1 MDYLGIKNH
10 EEIGFVNNSIKEY
23 TEIETLAGS
32 IYKFFDKPKHII
44 FVRVYA
50 IKSIKGEI
58 LEYVNDVFGAVGD
71 GWYNIMRRGGIR
83 ETIHKFLLDNYSH
96 LYLNLDT
103 TTIIKQDGDGN
114 VSDMSDVSG
123 YRLLIPMDEKVEV
136 KNGDNKVVLANAV
149 KVSDPQIYLQGIQ
162 NNVCEFVKIG
172 GKTHTWNTKES
183 KFTK

>member
-1 MDYLGIKNH
+1 MENNLYKTLGFTKVTTSRKTNGNLSLEGTIKR
-10 EEIGFVNNSIKEY
+10 
-23 TEIETLAGS
+23 
-32 IYKFFDKPKHII
+32 D
-44 FVRVYA
+44 
-50 IKSIKGEI
+50 
-58 LEYVNDVFGAVGD
+58 
-71 GWYNIMRRGGIR
+71 IR
-83 ETIHKFLLDNYSH
+83 EAIHNMLLEKYSH

-114 VSDMSDVSG
+114 VSNMSDVSG
-123 YRLLIPMDEKVEV
+123 YRLLIPMDDKVEV

>member
-1 MDYLGIKNH
+1 MENNNLYKTLGFTKVTTSRKTSGSLSLEGQIKR
-10 EEIGFVNNSIKEY
+10 
-23 TEIETLAGS
+23 
-32 IYKFFDKPKHII
+32 D
-44 FVRVYA
+44 
-50 IKSIKGEI
+50 
-58 LEYVNDVFGAVGD
+58 
-71 GWYNIMRRGGIR
+71 IR
-83 ETIHKFLLDNYSH
+83 ETIHNMLLEKYSH
-96 LYLNLDT
+96 LYINLDT

-114 VSDMSDVSG
+114 LSDMKDVSG
-123 YRLLIPMDEKVEV
+123 YRLLVPMDEKVEV

>member
-1 MDYLGIKNH
+1 MASNNLYDALGFEKQTKTRATN
-10 EEIGFVNNSIKEY
+10 GNM
-23 TEIETLAGS
+23 TLE
-32 IYKFFDKPKHII
+32 
-44 FVRVYA
+44 
-50 IKSIKGEI
+50 GEI
-58 LEYVNDVFGAVGD
+58 KRD
-71 GWYNIMRRGGIR
+71 IR
-83 ETIHKFLLDNYSH
+83 TTIHEMLLNKYPH
-96 LYLNLDT
+96 LYVNLDT

-114 VSDMSDVSG
+114 LTNMNDVSG
-123 YRLLIPMDEKVEV
+123 YRLLIPMDDKVEV

>member
-1 MDYLGIKNH
+1 MENNNLYKSLAFTKTKTTSKSNGNLSLEVTIK
-10 EEIGFVNNSIKEY
+10 
-23 TEIETLAGS
+23 
-32 IYKFFDKPKHII
+32 
-44 FVRVYA
+44 R
-50 IKSIKGEI
+50 
-58 LEYVNDVFGAVGD
+58 
-71 GWYNIMRRGGIR
+71 GIR
-83 ETIHKFLLDNYSH
+83 ETIHKFLMDNYSH

-123 YRLLIPMDEKVEV
+123 YRLLIPMDDKVEV
-136 KNGDNKVVLANAV
+136 KNGNNKVVLANAV

>member
-1 MDYLGIKNH
+1 MENSNLYKTLGFTKATTTRKANGNLSLEGTIK
-10 EEIGFVNNSIKEY
+10 
-23 TEIETLAGS
+23 
-32 IYKFFDKPKHII
+32 
-44 FVRVYA
+44 R
-50 IKSIKGEI
+50 
-58 LEYVNDVFGAVGD
+58 
-71 GWYNIMRRGGIR
+71 GIR
-83 ETIHKFLLDNYSH
+83 ETIHQFLLDNYSH

-162 NNVCEFVKIG
+162 NNVCEYVKIG
-172 GKTHTWNTKES
+172 GKTHTWNTKDN

>member
-1 MDYLGIKNH
+1 MENNLYKTLGFTKVTTSRKTNGNLSLEGQIKR
-10 EEIGFVNNSIKEY
+10 
-23 TEIETLAGS
+23 
-32 IYKFFDKPKHII
+32 D
-44 FVRVYA
+44 
-50 IKSIKGEI
+50 
-58 LEYVNDVFGAVGD
+58 
-71 GWYNIMRRGGIR
+71 IR
-83 ETIHKFLLDNYSH
+83 QTIHDMLLEKYSH

-114 VSDMSDVSG
+114 VSNMSDVSG
-123 YRLLIPMDEKVEV
+123 YRLLIPMDDKVEV

>member
-1 MDYLGIKNH
+1 MENNNLYKTLGFTKVTTSRKTNGNLSLEGTIKR
-10 EEIGFVNNSIKEY
+10 
-23 TEIETLAGS
+23 
-32 IYKFFDKPKHII
+32 D
-44 FVRVYA
+44 
-50 IKSIKGEI
+50 
-58 LEYVNDVFGAVGD
+58 
-71 GWYNIMRRGGIR
+71 IR
-83 ETIHKFLLDNYSH
+83 ECIHNMLLEKYSH
-96 LYLNLDT
+96 LYINLDT

-114 VSDMSDVSG
+114 VTNMSDVSG
-123 YRLLIPMDEKVEV
+123 YRLLVPMDEKVEV

>member
-1 MDYLGIKNH
+1 MENNNLYKSLGFTKATTTRKTNGNLSLEGGIKR
-10 EEIGFVNNSIKEY
+10 
-23 TEIETLAGS
+23 
-32 IYKFFDKPKHII
+32 D
-44 FVRVYA
+44 
-50 IKSIKGEI
+50 
-58 LEYVNDVFGAVGD
+58 
-71 GWYNIMRRGGIR
+71 IR
-83 ETIHKFLLDNYSH
+83 ETIHNMLLEKYPH

-103 TTIIKQDGDGN
+103 TTIIKQDNDGN

-136 KNGDNKVVLANAV
+136 KNGDNKVVLANAE
-149 KVSDPQIYLQGIQ
+149 KESDPQIYLQGIQ

>member
-1 MDYLGIKNH
+1 MENLYKTLGFTKVATTRKTNGNLSLEGQIKR
-10 EEIGFVNNSIKEY
+10 
-23 TEIETLAGS
+23 
-32 IYKFFDKPKHII
+32 D
-44 FVRVYA
+44 
-50 IKSIKGEI
+50 
-58 LEYVNDVFGAVGD
+58 
-71 GWYNIMRRGGIR
+71 IR
-83 ETIHKFLLDNYSH
+83 ETIHNMLLEKYSH
-96 LYLNLDT
+96 LYINLDT

-114 VSDMSDVSG
+114 VTNMSDVSG
-123 YRLLIPMDEKVEV
+123 YRLLVPMDEKVEV

>member
-1 MDYLGIKNH
+1 ML
-10 EEIGFVNNSIKEY
+10 
-23 TEIETLAGS
+23 
-32 IYKFFDKPKHII
+32 
-44 FVRVYA
+44 
-50 IKSIKGEI
+50 
-58 LEYVNDVFGAVGD
+58 LE
-71 GWYNIMRRGGIR
+71 
-83 ETIHKFLLDNYSH
+83 KYSH
-96 LYLNLDT
+96 LYINLDT

-114 VSDMSDVSG
+114 VTNMSDVSG
-123 YRLLIPMDEKVEV
+123 YRLLIPMDDKVEV